1 MRGFVC
7 FFNLNNKQTWIEK
20 NNRTKTCCFPL
31 IQKQVFYPRLREF
44 IPNQFNHLI
53 QPEINLLSEN

>member
-1 MRGFVC
+1 MGGFVC
-7 FFNLNNKQTWIEK
+7 FCNLNSKQTSIK
-20 NNRTKTCCFPL
+20 NNRTKTCFPL
-31 IQKQVFYPRLREF
+31 IQKQVFYPRLQEF